1 MAGPA
6 RRWTAV
12 LGVGALGLLPACGAT
27 GQAADVT
34 VESTRPATAVG
45 AADLAALPA
54 ACRVMTRALVEQAL
68 GVKGVVG
75 PIVVEDGCGWNQSA
89 PSCQMVSLGI
99 DVQEGPSAA
108 TSYAAAEAVA
118 VAPQAVAG
126 LGQQAFMTTDLGIMD
141 SSLPMTFVNV
151 LDRGHWLRFTLLG
164 RAGKGGEALL
174 LGVAH
179 QVVGATSN

>member
-6 RRWTAV
+6 RRWMAV
-12 LGVGALGLLPACGAT
+12 LGVGALGLLPACGGVGRA
-27 GQAADVT
+27 GSVT

-45 AADLAALPA
+45 AVDLAVLPA

-75 PIVVEDGCGWNQSA
+75 PIVVEDGCGWHQSA

-99 DVQEGPSAA
+99 DVQEGASAA

-118 VAPQAVAG
+118 VAPK
-126 LGQQAFMTTDLGIMD
+126 
-141 SSLPMTFVNV
+141 
-151 LDRGHWLRFTLLG
+151 RC
-164 RAGKGGEALL
+164 RASASGP
-174 LGVAH
+174 
-179 QVVGATSN
+179 S